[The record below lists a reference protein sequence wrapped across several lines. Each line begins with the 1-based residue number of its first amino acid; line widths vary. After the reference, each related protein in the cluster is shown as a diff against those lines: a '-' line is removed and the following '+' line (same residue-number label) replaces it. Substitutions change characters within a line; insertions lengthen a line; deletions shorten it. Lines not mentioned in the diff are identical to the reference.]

1 MRNII
6 TPPSLLQQPY
16 LVDGGQ
22 DSMTNVITDDDGCE
36 FHFGYVWN
44 NPSINSNKCWEINKF
59 YRGFISPRDLVMGPR
74 RATLC
79 GAVRIHTQ
87 YLFEYILH
95 CKNSGVAV
103 LFGTP
108 NCRP

>member
-1 MRNII
+1 MMRNII

-22 DSMTNVITDDDGCE
+22 DSMTNVITDDGCE

-59 YRGFISPRDLVMGPR
+59 YSGFISPRDLVMGPR

-79 GAVRIHTQ
+79 GAVRIHT
-87 YLFEYILH
+87 
-95 CKNSGVAV
+95 
-103 LFGTP
+103 
-108 NCRP
+108 